1 MRFQLFDRI
10 TKFDKGKSIVGVKNV
25 TLESGNVIAIDQR
38 LFYPPPLSM
47 EALAQLG
54 GWCVSAS
61 RDFSMLVVLGM
72 FSGAEVLQDII
83 IGDSLTL
90 KVHLLELMEKSAVV
104 RAEAWK
110 EGVCALRID
119 KIVYGMFTIKEP
131 RFVDEQHRI
140 FQSLLESKAEKQDG
154 N

>member
-10 TKFDKGKSIVGVKNV
+10 IKFEKGKSIVGVKNV
-25 TLESGNVIAIDQR
+25 TLESGNLVSIDSS
-38 LFYPPPLSM
+38 LFYPPTLSI

-61 RDFSMLVVLGM
+61 RDFSLLVVLGM
-72 FSGAEVLQDII
+72 ITGAEILQDII

-90 KVHLLELMEKSAVV
+90 KVNLVELMGQSSVV

-110 EGVCALRID
+110 EGACAIRID

-131 RFVDEQHRI
+131 QFVDEQRRI
-140 FQSLLESKAEKQDG
+140 FYSLLKS
-154 N
+154 

>member
-10 TKFDKGKSIVGVKNV
+10 VNFEKGKSIAGVKNV
-25 TLESGNVIAIDQR
+25 TLESGNLTAINNR
-38 LFYPPPLSM
+38 PFYPPTLCM

-61 RDFSMLVVLGM
+61 RDFSLLVVLGM
-72 FSGAEVLQDII
+72 FTGAEIHRDII

-90 KVHLLELMEKSAVV
+90 KVNLLEITEQRSVAK
-104 RAEAWK
+104 AEAWK
-110 EGVCALRID
+110 DDALAVSID
-119 KIVYGMFTIKEP
+119 RIVYGMFKIKEP
-131 RFVDEQHRI
+131 RFVDEQ
-140 FQSLLESKAEKQDG
+140 EKFFYALRG

>member
-10 TKFDKGKSIVGVKNV
+10 INFEKGKSIVGVKNV
-25 TLESGNVIAIDQR
+25 TLETGNLVPLNTS
-38 LFYPPPLSM
+38 LFYPPTLSI

-61 RDFSMLVVLGM
+61 RDFSLLVVLGM
-72 FSGAEVLQDII
+72 ITDAEVLEDIR
-83 IGDSLTL
+83 IGDSLIL
-90 KVHLLELMEKSAVV
+90 KVNLVELMGHSSVV

-110 EGVCALRID
+110 EGACAIRID

-131 RFVDEQHRI
+131 HFVNEQHRI
-140 FQSLLESKAEKQDG
+140 FKSLLES
-154 N
+154 